1 MFYVSLS
8 FSFLVSV
15 SLFLLLLVST
25 LLMQEMVTAN
35 VPLLDSTALTESDA
49 SCLGVR
55 EEAQSSSQKNLRGG
69 E

>member
-1 MFYVSLS
+1 
-8 FSFLVSV
+8 
-15 SLFLLLLVST
+15 LL
-25 LLMQEMVTAN
+25 N
-35 VPLLDSTALTESDA
+35 STALTESDA